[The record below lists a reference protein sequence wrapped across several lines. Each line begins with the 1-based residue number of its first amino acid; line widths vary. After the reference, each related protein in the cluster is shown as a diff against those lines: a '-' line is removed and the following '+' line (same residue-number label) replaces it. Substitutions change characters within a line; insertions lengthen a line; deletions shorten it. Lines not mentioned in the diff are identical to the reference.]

1 MTKYLIKTNFKRFII
16 KKFLGYIM
24 KAESVKITDGVYWV
38 GALHWNTRSFH
49 GFAIPGTT
57 YNCYLV
63 FGEEKVAL
71 IDNVFSDGMID
82 QLNARIEDAFAKEN
96 REVNIDVFI
105 QCHTELDHS
114 IGLKETIDRF
124 PKAEVYA
131 SPKGAEFLE
140 KQYHNYS
147 DVEITTVKTGDNIDL
162 GGKTLTIVSAPM
174 LHWPDS
180 MFVMFVEKGILFS
193 NDAFGQHLC
202 LSKRYVE
209 DYDEGFILNA
219 AKKFYANLVVLGAP
233 MLRMKLQELTDAKI
247 VNQIKMIA
255 PCHGQIWKDPSK
267 IVKAYS
273 DWATGVCENKITII
287 YDTMHHST
295 EKLAYQIAEGIMS
308 EGVEAKIYFMQE
320 DFESEVVNDIL
331 DSKAIALGAPTMMNK
346 PFPHIGNMMY
356 WLDCLN
362 FKGTT
367 SEKNALIFSSKG
379 WGGGAVAKLQRD
391 LESAGFTIFDTLDV
405 TFVPDEEMLT
415 EAFNKGVELA
425 KSIK

>member
-1 MTKYLIKTNFKRFII
+1 
-16 KKFLGYIM
+16 M
-24 KAESVKITDGVYWV
+24 KAESVKIADGVYWV

-71 IDNVFSDGMID
+71 IDNVFSDGMIN
-82 QLNARIEDAFAKEN
+82 QLNARIKDAFAKEN
-96 REVNIDVFI
+96 REEKIDVFI

-114 IGLKETIDRF
+114 IGLKETIDRY
-124 PKAEVYA
+124 PEAEVYA
-131 SPKGAEFLE
+131 SPKGAEFLQ
-140 KQYHNYS
+140 KQYHTYS
-147 DVEITTVKTGDNIDL
+147 DVEITTVKTGDEIDL
-162 GGKTLTIVSAPM
+162 GGKTLAVVSAPM

-180 MFVMFVEKGILFS
+180 MFVMLKESGILFS

-202 LSKRYVE
+202 LSKRYAE
-209 DYDEGFILNA
+209 DYSEDYIMTA
-219 AKKFYANLVVLGAP
+219 AKKFFANLVVLGSP
-233 MLRMKLQELTDAKI
+233 MLRMKFQELTDAGI
-247 VNQIKMIA
+247 VEQITMIA

-267 IVKAYS
+267 IIQAYS
-273 DWATGVCENKITII
+273 DWASGVCEDKITIV

-295 EKLAYQIAEGIMS
+295 EKLAFQIAEGIMS
-308 EGVEAKIYFMQE
+308 EGVEAVMYHME
-320 DFESEVVNDIL
+320 NDYESEVVTDIL

-346 PFPHIGNMMY
+346 PFPRIGNIMY

-379 WGGGAVAKLQRD
+379 WGGGAVKKLQDD
-391 LESAGFTIFDTLDV
+391 LESAGFTIFDTLDAV
-405 TFVPDEEMLT
+405 FVPDEDVYG
-415 EAFNKGVELA
+415 EAYQKGVELA
-425 KSIK
+425 KSIKGE